1 MSAETQSNN
10 GVREPF
16 GPNNH
21 SVFNLRW
28 KEVSSDVKAEVLNIL
43 SRDYEVGVVDE
54 VKQVDAWERNSNN
67 FRVESGSGEYLLRKN
82 IKDNGKTVLFTE
94 HITEHLR
101 KNGVPVPGIIMNR
114 HGGLHALSVGHLWQL
129 FEFVRGTHFRGTEEE
144 LGDAGR
150 NIGKLH
156 AALGS
161 LEVDEGRPPKI
172 DWSFEKWSSIF
183 ELALD
188 GKGAISK
195 TVRDNQEFLAKEADY
210 VAGAREMYAGCKKQF
225 VHLDLHPHN
234 VIFGDDRLRAFLDFG
249 DVNLSELARDVGQAC
264 HRFVRQFIVYQ
275 GGGWKELLGRGL
287 KLFLDSYKSENE
299 LRKGDFDVIPLLIK
313 DELLRRMYS
322 DLKKH
327 YEEGY
332 SRLVEDGELEKKISL
347 LRESRYFEDA
357 IKAL

>member
-28 KEVSSDVKAEVLNIL
+28 KEASSDVKAEVLNIL

-82 IKDNGKTVLFTE
+82 IKDNEKTVLFTE

-234 VIFGDDRLRAFLDFG
+234 VIF
-249 DVNLSELARDVGQAC
+249 
-264 HRFVRQFIVYQ
+264 
-275 GGGWKELLGRGL
+275 
-287 KLFLDSYKSENE
+287 
-299 LRKGDFDVIPLLIK
+299 
-313 DELLRRMYS
+313 
-322 DLKKH
+322 
-327 YEEGY
+327 
-332 SRLVEDGELEKKISL
+332 
-347 LRESRYFEDA
+347 
-357 IKAL
+357 